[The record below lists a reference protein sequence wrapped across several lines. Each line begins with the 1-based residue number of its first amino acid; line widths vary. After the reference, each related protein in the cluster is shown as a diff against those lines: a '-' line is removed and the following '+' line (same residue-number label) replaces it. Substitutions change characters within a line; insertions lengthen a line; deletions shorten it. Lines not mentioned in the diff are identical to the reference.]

1 MYIRLQ
7 AYVYIYQCIYI
18 YTRSPSLDTL
28 CPIRL
33 SLKPC
38 WLFPPRGFLH
48 LPFSISSKIKNSNRS
63 ASHVLQEKHVAKMTV
78 ISLAQKKRSPFFQ
91 LAHWGE
97 RSWSSCRSIN
107 GRGRLTNS
115 CLYWFLWLSNPVK
128 ECRLPTNQYKW
139 CEGGTKK
146 GGCCHTTFKAG
157 ERKGLRHSKIY
168 SLVLHYTRSTGW

>member
-1 MYIRLQ
+1 MYTYIS
-7 AYVYIYQCIYI
+7 AYIYI
-18 YTRSPSLDTL
+18 YTRSPSLDTF

-97 RSWSSCRSIN
+97 RSWSSCRSIPHFEIQPKN
-107 GRGRLTNS
+107 LAH
-115 CLYWFLWLSNPVK
+115 CLPANWPFHSAQVK
-128 ECRLPTNQYKW
+128 KEFIL
-139 CEGGTKK
+139 
-146 GGCCHTTFKAG
+146 
-157 ERKGLRHSKIY
+157 
-168 SLVLHYTRSTGW
+168 